1 MIRLPR
7 IRLQGLVYLMFHPR
21 QLKHVVMRELRFRY
35 RHHDRRR
42 WIEWQEHD
50 AYKHVRLME
59 SHPVELGNN
68 LLHLERKRTISSM
81 VSGLGGGLRVLDV
94 GCGNGA
100 ICSPIR
106 DMGHDVTCVEL
117 VKVAGLTRDCG
128 VESVLGGDAENL
140 AFASGSFDLVLAS
153 EVVEHLWNPQRFF
166 GEAFRVLRPGGFLV
180 LSTPEGRLGLSF
192 DSHKHYFTLESLK
205 QMVDPNF
212 AVCQAKQLEPNGDPS
227 ATLIVLLRKL
237 SITNN

>member
-1 MIRLPR
+1 
-7 IRLQGLVYLMFHPR
+7 
-21 QLKHVVMRELRFRY
+21 
-35 RHHDRRR
+35 
-42 WIEWQEHD
+42 
-50 AYKHVRLME
+50 ME
-59 SHPVELGNN
+59 THPVELQRN
-68 LLHLERKRTISSM
+68 LLHLERKKTISSM
-81 VSGLGGGLRVLDV
+81 VGCLGGGLRVLDV

-106 DMGHDVTCVEL
+106 DMGHDVACVEL
-117 VKVAGLTRDCG
+117 ARVAGLTRDCG
-128 VESVLGGDAENL
+128 VESVVGGDAENL
-140 AFASGSFDLVLAS
+140 AFAGESFDLVLAS
-153 EVVEHLWNPQRFF
+153 EVVEHLWSPQRFF
-166 GEAFRVLRPGGFLV
+166 DEAFRILKPHGYLI
-180 LSTPEGRLGLSF
+180 LSTPEGRLGLSY